1 MLSYLKEKLLNSKD
15 KNKGLPKVDSLGL
28 IFQEPPKKQK
38 NAFRTRPV
46 FYRFTSL
53 RFSIHKLYP
62 ESISLFFILKCKF
75 RSATICQS
83 FHFFVRWK
91 ITFFCVMLDG
101 PVPRF
106 LSVYFKDWSSC
117 LFYFIFREQKVR
129 ARRNNKEMLKHE
141 IQFMS
146 SYHNVSRVKTSKV
159 AEGKRNI
166 LIHIK
171 YKLKFW
177 HQCGHFCKRVSCIL
191 HLKSHN
197 FLSSLD

>member
-53 RFSIHKLYP
+53 RFSIRKLYP
-62 ESISLFFILKCKF
+62 ESESRSISLFFILKCKF

-83 FHFFVRWK
+83 FQFFVRWK

-106 LSVYFKDWSSC
+106 LSVYFKDR
-117 LFYFIFREQKVR
+117 LIRLIFYSFQGAESPGEEEQQGDAETWNPV
-129 ARRNNKEMLKHE
+129 HE
-141 IQFMS
+141 QLPQCQPS
-146 SYHNVSRVKTSKV
+146 Q
-159 AEGKRNI
+159 NI
-166 LIHIK
+166 ES
-171 YKLKFW
+171 
-177 HQCGHFCKRVSCIL
+177 GRG
-191 HLKSHN
+191 
-197 FLSSLD
+197 